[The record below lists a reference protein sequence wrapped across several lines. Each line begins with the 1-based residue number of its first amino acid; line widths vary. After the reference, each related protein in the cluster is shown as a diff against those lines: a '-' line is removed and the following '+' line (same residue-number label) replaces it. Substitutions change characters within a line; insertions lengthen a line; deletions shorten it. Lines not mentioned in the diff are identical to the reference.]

1 MAKKKHKKQQNKG
14 TAEFI
19 EVQVNHGIG
28 EDYLQYGPQYDTVN
42 DCPIIPGETEFVERV
57 RLSKI
62 SKDTRNL
69 LKEYMEDAIE
79 RYWDEKRQIPVDGD
93 LKALRKEALDTLLS
107 ELNVYLKDDKDVSL
121 FLNNSVAPIINRL
134 LNNENDKKE

>member
-1 MAKKKHKKQQNKG
+1 MAKKKHKKQHKG
-14 TAEFI
+14 TCEFI
-19 EVQVNHGIG
+19 EVKVNHGIW

-57 RLSKI
+57 RFSKV

-69 LKEYMEDAIE
+69 LKEYMEDTVE
-79 RYWDEKRQIPVDGD
+79 RYWEEKRQIPITGD

-107 ELNVYLKDDKDVSL
+107 EFRVYLKDDKDVSA
-121 FLNNSVAPIINRL
+121 FLNNIVAPTINRL
-134 LNNENDKKE
+134 LRNEGTAK